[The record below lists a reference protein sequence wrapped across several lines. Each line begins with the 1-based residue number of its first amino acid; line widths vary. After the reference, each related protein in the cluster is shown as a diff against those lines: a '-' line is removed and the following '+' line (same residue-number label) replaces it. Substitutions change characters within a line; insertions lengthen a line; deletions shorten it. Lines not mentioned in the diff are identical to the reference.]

1 MEAPLSRLDQP
12 GRLTRSGMLY
22 EGNYKEWEDRMACM
36 WLMHKHAAGPNHD
49 SRFFHLPLQGDQ
61 YEQLTALICAQVSP
75 ALLSRLPEA
84 NRKLWNPWD
93 RMRTPEERKLPSLI
107 SSLET
112 AARFF
117 RFESL
122 PPELRKRIY
131 RIHFGRVKCYHVNI
145 DGGDA
150 ISSLLRSS
158 RVLLLSRAIRKE
170 ATPIFFSEVEFWVAG
185 RRCQSVAGD
194 DTFMERS
201 IRRWSKDYVKE
212 NLKYLRHLRLSL
224 WISGQLYE
232 ITVSF
237 GEEKKLTAVF
247 SADFPRE
254 RKAVWQKHIVKL
266 EANRKALGLQGE
278 AIVLAF
284 TSRPELWEE
293 RPQEAIAVQIEEA
306 NTVPGIGDVG
316 DSC

>member
-1 MEAPLSRLDQP
+1 MEAPPSRLDQH
-12 GRLTRSGMLY
+12 GRLTRSGMLH
-22 EGNYKEWEDRMACM
+22 EGNYKEWENRMACM

-49 SRFFHLPLQGDQ
+49 SRFFHIPLQGDQ
-61 YEQLTALICAQVSP
+61 YEQLAALICAQLGP
-75 ALLSRLPEA
+75 ALLSRVPEA

-93 RMRTPEERKLPSLI
+93 RMRTPEERKLPSLM

-112 AARFF
+112 AARSF

-158 RVLLLSRAIRKE
+158 RVLLLSRAIGKE
-170 ATPIFFSEVEFWVAG
+170 ATPVFFS
-185 RRCQSVAGD
+185 D

-237 GEEKKLTAVF
+237 GEEKGLTAVF

-266 EANRKALGLQGE
+266 EVNRKALGLQGE

-293 RPQEAIAVQIEEA
+293 RPQEAIAVQVTKRIQCRGLGTWEIIA
-306 NTVPGIGDVG
+306 NGKTE
-316 DSC
+316 